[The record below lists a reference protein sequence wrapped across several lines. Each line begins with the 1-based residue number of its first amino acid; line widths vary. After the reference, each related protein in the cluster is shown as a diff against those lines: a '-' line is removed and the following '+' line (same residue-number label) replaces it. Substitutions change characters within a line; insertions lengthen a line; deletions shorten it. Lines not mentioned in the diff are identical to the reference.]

1 MTKDLTDAIIDGDN
15 LEQNIHPFSDEEH
28 KKITKEIV
36 ANIDKKIIEKKQE
49 LKELL
54 SQKAQFIEENI
65 EEHLRQNAPTVADML
80 PKVMTLFSKRQNG
93 EIKPV
98 PLPWPTITSKLKG
111 GLWPGLHILVGNTGS
126 GKSQWALQAAHYAAK
141 KNWPIL
147 YISLELGNSDFIA
160 RLLGL
165 ETDIAWSKIWHG
177 ETQALTKINELKA
190 TEKIASL
197 PIRQASVP
205 PYGWSYQNLWPL
217 VENMIENHPQ
227 KKSPFVILDFM
238 QLVASPEGLRE
249 DLREKIQK
257 TAYAARAVAR
267 NLSATIL
274 LISSTSREKYAA
286 LDGRDKGQPAW
297 EQSASFL
304 VGFGKEAGEIEYAA
318 DSVFVLAKEPWPTK
332 EPPKEGSTIHL
343 GIAKLRAGAAGAWFK
358 MQFNGSKFRDIN
370 QEKELL
376 NL

>member
-1 MTKDLTDAIIDGDN
+1 MIYFYRK
-15 LEQNIHPFSDEEH
+15 
-28 KKITKEIV
+28 
-36 ANIDKKIIEKKQE
+36 
-49 LKELL
+49 
-54 SQKAQFIEENI
+54 
-65 EEHLRQNAPTVADML
+65 
-80 PKVMTLFSKRQNG
+80 
-93 EIKPV
+93 
-98 PLPWPTITSKLKG
+98 
-111 GLWPGLHILVGNTGS
+111 
-126 GKSQWALQAAHYAAK
+126 QAAHYAAK

-205 PYGWSYQNLWPL
+205 PYGWSYQNLWSL
-217 VENMIENHPQ
+217 VKNMIENHPQ

-343 GIAKLRAGAAGAWFK
+343 GIAKLRAGATGAWFK
-358 MQFNGSKFRDIN
+358 MQLNGSKFRDIN

-376 NL
+376 KL